1 MPTTVSPSLSLRCK
15 ARWATPRSPDR
26 PTVGGRLGRLA
37 KIIGQP
43 FMPWQA
49 QVANVAGEL
58 DPVTGLPAY
67 REVRVTVP
75 RQSGKTTLILVVEVD
90 RALNWGPGQRTLYAA
105 QDRNSSRAKWEEQCD
120 LLGRTT
126 LKKVF
131 RVIRRSGA
139 ERMVWPATGS
149 SIAITASGE
158 TSGHGQTLDLGVID
172 EAFAQRD
179 ERLAGAFRPAMLTRP
194 AAQVWVI
201 STMGTEEST
210 FLHDRVDD
218 GRARVEAD
226 QRSGVAYFE
235 WSAGDDDDPDDPA
248 TWWGCMPALGHTV
261 TEQVIQ
267 TDHDAMDPGEFA
279 RAYLNRRTGGGRP
292 VFDAGTWADAC
303 SPSSRFGGTP
313 CFAIDVTPDR
323 AFASIGVAGRREDRK
338 IHVEV
343 VEHRPGVDW
352 VPGRLR
358 ELYERWNPW
367 PVVLDAGSPA
377 YSLLIDLRGLSVK
390 AETTG
395 AREYAAACGQ
405 FYDAV
410 VGGEVRH
417 LDQPV
422 LNSAVRAARKR
433 VLGDAWAWARR
444 SGGDVSPL
452 VAVTLARY
460 GLVKAGDGGFQ
471 IL

>member
-15 ARWATPRSPDR
+15 ARWATPRSPER

-58 DPVTGLPAY
+58 DPVSGLPAY

-218 GRARVEAD
+218 GRARVESD

-303 SPSSRFGGTP
+303 SPSSRFSGVP
-313 CFAIDVTPDR
+313 CFAVDVTPDR

-422 LNSAVRAARKR
+422 LNGAVRAARKR